1 MNEPGDEMGMDEM
14 GSADMSGAD
23 FSGAAMDCAGLAEV
37 AAELALGVLT
47 GRERAQAIAHLEQCD
62 TCREDVR
69 QLMATSDG
77 LLVLLPEIE
86 PPAGFETRV
95 LDRMGLSVPAGG
107 ENAARPRPAPKA
119 PGASKTR
126 RASKTRGALKGPGA
140 AQTPRAPGRRPVR
153 GARRLIAAAAVA
165 VAVIG
170 AGIVGWGMGTATAPR
185 PGLSAAAP
193 AALDSAA
200 LLTASDQNVGRV
212 SLYPASKA
220 HNGQQWMYMTVNLPS
235 GEGTVT
241 CQLVSTDGKAT
252 TVGWFRLAD
261 GHGAWGSAGSWG
273 TTVHG
278 ARLLAANG
286 TVLAKATF
294 AHYTG

>member
-1 MNEPGDEMGMDEM
+1 MSEPGDEMGMDEM

-23 FSGAAMDCAGLAEV
+23 MSGGAMNCAGLAEV
-37 AAELALGVLT
+37 ASELALGVLT

-77 LLVLLPEIE
+77 LLGLLPEVE

-95 LDRMGLSVPAGG
+95 LDRMGLSVPA
-107 ENAARPRPAPKA
+107 NSAPKTSWA
-119 PGASKTR
+119 PKTPWTT
-126 RASKTRGALKGPGA
+126 KTRGASRARGA
-140 AQTPRAPGRRPVR
+140 ARAPRTAPAPGRRPAR

-170 AGIVGWGMGTATAPR
+170 AGVVGWGMGTHAPR
-185 PGLSAAAP
+185 PGTSASAP

-200 LLTASDQNVGRV
+200 LLTASGQNVGRV

-220 HNGQQWMYMTVNLPS
+220 HNGQQWMYMSVNLSS
-235 GEGTVT
+235 GDGTVT
-241 CQLVSTDGKAT
+241 CQLVGADGKVT
-252 TVGWFRLAD
+252 TVGWFRLAN
-261 GHGAWGSAGSWG
+261 GRGAWGSAGSWG
-273 TTVHG
+273 STVRG
-278 ARLLAANG
+278 AQLVAADG
-286 TVLAKATF
+286 TVLAAATF
-294 AHYTG
+294 THYTG